1 MSKKNICFVCS
12 LFFKWTSGLSTFYLL
27 FGSREMF
34 IDRKKNI
41 TAFYKKPSP
50 CLKKKFYDI
59 AKNMKK
65 LKKNLLPWITEP
77 HETC

>member
-12 LFFKWTSGLSTFYLL
+12 LFFKWTSGLSTFYHL

-50 CLKKKFYDI
+50 CLKKNF
-59 AKNMKK
+59 
-65 LKKNLLPWITEP
+65 L
-77 HETC
+77 